1 MLRPGWTREGS
12 LVSVQTEENGQPK
25 DGTVQAVY
33 QVTEHLQKPDLKV
46 FFNKLGYNPAWKRV
60 HLWRIQL

>member
-1 MLRPGWTREGS
+1 M
-12 LVSVQTEENGQPK
+12 SVQTEENGQPK

-33 QVTEHLQKPDLKV
+33 QVTEHLQKPDLKL
-46 FFNKLGYNPAWKRV
+46 FFNKLGYNPAWKHV